1 MGSHSQQYR
10 AAAAETILLSRCK
23 HTHLVLVYV
32 FVKLWG

>member
-1 MGSHSQQYR
+1 MG
-10 AAAAETILLSRCK
+10 ETILLSRCK